1 VDALRGV
8 TVPWTLAVSIAIGGF
23 LMLTRVFLAASGS
36 MANSDHVTGALAISV
51 AVIATAEV
59 ARPIRFVNCILGAW
73 LVAAP
78 FVMGGAS
85 LPAMAVSVLLG
96 VVLVGLS
103 LPRGKR
109 SQEHYAGWDRFV
121 L

>member
-1 VDALRGV
+1 M
-8 TVPWTLAVSIAIGGF
+8 AIGGF
-23 LMLTRVFLAASGS
+23 LMLTRLILGS
-36 MANSDHVTGALAISV
+36 SEGMANSDHVTGALAITI

-59 ARPIRFVNCILGAW
+59 ARPVRFINCLLGVW

-78 FVMGGAS
+78 FLLGSANLLATV
-85 LPAMAVSVLLG
+85 LSVLLG
-96 VVLVGLS
+96 IILAGLS

-121 L
+121 I